1 MAIRVGILDDYQK
14 VAEQM
19 ADWSALPA
27 DVEVTFFH
35 DHLGDDLVERLRP
48 FQVIGVMRER
58 TPFPGDL
65 LEQLPD
71 LRLLVTTGRRNSS
84 IDTAAAHRLGIT
96 VSGTTSPGHATAE
109 LTMALM
115 LGLARN
121 LIEESSS
128 MQGEGWQVGIGR
140 DLKGAALGVVG
151 LGRLGAQVAR
161 LGKAFGM
168 EVGAW
173 SQNLTDARCAEVG
186 VVRWERDELFSK
198 SDFISIHLRMSDRT
212 RGLVGRRLLSLMK
225 PDAYLINTSR
235 GRIIDEEALLAVL
248 ENGSIGG
255 AALDVY
261 EIEPLAPD
269 HPLRGAPRVLL
280 TPHVGY
286 VTRETYAV
294 FYREMI
300 EAIVAY
306 LDGRPIRLMTPED

>member
-1 MAIRVGILDDYQK
+1 
-14 VAEQM
+14 
-19 ADWSALPA
+19 
-27 DVEVTFFH
+27 
-35 DHLGDDLVERLRP
+35 
-48 FQVIGVMRER
+48 
-58 TPFPGDL
+58 
-65 LEQLPD
+65 
-71 LRLLVTTGRRNSS
+71 
-84 IDTAAAHRLGIT
+84 
-96 VSGTTSPGHATAE
+96 
-109 LTMALM
+109 
-115 LGLARN
+115 
-121 LIEESSS
+121 
-128 MQGEGWQVGIGR
+128 
-140 DLKGAALGVVG
+140 
-151 LGRLGAQVAR
+151 
-161 LGKAFGM
+161 M